1 MPDQLIFQRR
11 ESKYLLTDR
20 QARGL
25 LASLSDHLTPDR
37 YSHSAIRS
45 IYYDTPDFR
54 LIRRSM
60 ERPVYKE
67 KLRLRSYGCPG
78 PEDTVF
84 AELKKK
90 YRSVVYKRRVA
101 LPLAWAE
108 AGLARRRALPDSQ
121 IGRELT
127 YALDLYPGLAPAV
140 FLAYERDA
148 FHGLGPEAEVRV
160 TFDRDIRWRREALS
174 LSAGGWG
181 RAILPPDQVLMEV
194 KTPGGMPL
202 WLTHALTDQRAYRTS
217 FSKYGSA
224 YQVMLAEER
233 KGVHPYA

>member
-25 LASLSDHLTPDR
+25 LASLSDHPTPDR

-108 AGLARRRALPDSQ
+108 AGLARRRALILETQSANANA
-121 IGRELT
+121 IGFYLHEGFGLIG
-127 YALDLYPGLAPAV
+127 LDLCCYTNCDIQRKDVRL
-140 FLAYERDA
+140 E
-148 FHGLGPEAEVRV
+148 LGWFPQ
-160 TFDRDIRWRREALS
+160 D
-174 LSAGGWG
+174 
-181 RAILPPDQVLMEV
+181 
-194 KTPGGMPL
+194 
-202 WLTHALTDQRAYRTS
+202 
-217 FSKYGSA
+217 
-224 YQVMLAEER
+224 
-233 KGVHPYA
+233 